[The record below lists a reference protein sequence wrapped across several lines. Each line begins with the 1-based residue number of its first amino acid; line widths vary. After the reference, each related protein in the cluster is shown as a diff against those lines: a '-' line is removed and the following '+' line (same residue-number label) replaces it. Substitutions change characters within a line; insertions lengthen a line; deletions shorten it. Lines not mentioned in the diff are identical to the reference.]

1 MKNRH
6 SGIPAMQR
14 ELGSLGMEDA
24 VFSESE
30 NSFCVTFYNGEHEN
44 MPPRDFT
51 EEEKLLKF
59 CEIPRGRK
67 EIAEFLGMATIV
79 MITHNPEIA
88 AQADRCI
95 RIEDGKIYE

>member
-1 MKNRH
+1 
-6 SGIPAMQR
+6 
-14 ELGSLGMEDA
+14 MEDA

-67 EIAEFLGMATIV
+67 EIAEFLGMATIFYV
-79 MITHNPEIA
+79 SSHYINPLVESGRLKMTIPGHPKSKN
-88 AQADRCI
+88 QKFYCV
-95 RIEDGKIYE
+95 